1 MTARKGTTRPKRKAS
16 ASSGPKRKRKV
27 AAKDGKTPQ
36 EIARDILIKN
46 GLLPTATREV
56 RSTTPVKGKCGETL
70 TREQRELIEER
81 RRAALERR
89 RFPSSSPGMLTKEQR
104 ERIEKRRQEA
114 LKKRRQTLQSA
125 GANNARPTVAD
136 LATDAGSNRQ
146 QSRSWIEPSPA
157 VQQRSRVV
165 TPDNLPTANLA
176 AEVDRS
182 EFFWDD
188 LEAAAE
194 IVQWENEHMAKVAL
208 VRPPANTYNQ
218 ELNTTEYGRGQQI
231 QQGRQ
236 RPAISTIPSLS
247 QELAA
252 AAEIIEWEKKHEDS
266 PEKSGKLSCH
276 GDEQNLLYLSK
287 ASELSTKAFA
297 ASLKPKPH
305 NSSCYLYTSLRI
317 TNRSPTYNPNRS
329 SHRIANAKNRHQVS
343 AIACVSSY

>member
-266 PEKSGKLSCH
+266 PEKSGIRAFNESICGESEAQAPQFQLLPVHITENHESKP
-276 GDEQNLLYLSK
+276 NLQS
-287 ASELSTKAFA
+287 
-297 ASLKPKPH
+297 KPK
-305 NSSCYLYTSLRI
+305 LTSHCKRKEP
-317 TNRSPTYNPNRS
+317 SPGQRYCLCFIILALQ
-329 SHRIANAKNRHQVS
+329 H
-343 AIACVSSY
+343 